1 MLGLWRGCAVSTPP
15 QSTKR
20 KTLGDRLPELRQ
32 GSRAGADPRGQASA
46 MYFDL
51 RAFEKRPGGDDAPVR
66 EHIPDSG
73 CGPALLQYLWNAP
86 VALESLHGSSGDLCF
101 APNEPKIASYLRRRP
116 TNAGFRQRSRHC
128 TSEPVGHGKLRR

>member
-1 MLGLWRGCAVSTPP
+1 MLGLWRGCGVSTPTLA
-15 QSTKR
+15 TKG
-20 KTLGDRLPELRQ
+20 KTQEARLPKQRE
-32 GSRAGADPRGQASA
+32 GSRAGADPRGKASA

-66 EHIPDSG
+66 EHIPDSR

-86 VALESLHGSSGDLCF
+86 VALESLHRSSGDLCF

-116 TNAGFRQRSRHC
+116 
-128 TSEPVGHGKLRR
+128 